1 METFSINAGRRTV
14 KVELRMFLG
23 YSKYLPPDAIN
34 GRAEL
39 TLPDGATLGDLL
51 TLLAIPDDSPKSIMI
66 NSMSCGPE
74 SAASTHPL
82 KEGDTVIIFPP
93 VAGG

>member
-1 METFSINAGRRTV
+1 M

-23 YSKYLPPDAIN
+23 YSKYLPPDAVN

-39 TLPDGATLGDLL
+39 MLPEGTTLGDLL
-51 TLLAIPDDSPKSIMI
+51 ALLRIPDDSPKSIMI
-66 NSMSCGPE
+66 NSMSCTP
-74 SAASTHPL
+74 SAAARSQPL
-82 KEGDTVIIFPP
+82 QEGDTVVIFPP